1 MKKLF
6 SIIIALGIL
15 SLAYQFIVTFF
26 MFKHT
31 SNYSVKN
38 NEDEFM
44 VKEKFKKSGEHNMY
58 SFYMT
63 DKNKNNFVFSY
74 DVDLNKQSKVIVD
87 VLSYHDGDLYC
98 VAPILKNKSV
108 ENIEC
113 IDSGQLV
120 SYSYIKQN
128 RNITDFINQINNSG
142 YKFSESLEKDY
153 TITDTKYN
161 LTVYK
166 EIPDNI
172 YFSMWG
178 YSKLYILNNKEIKMQ
193 DLLNHD
199 SYSNENYS
207 ILVDKYYVTLNTDN
221 DSGNSFY
228 VANIKD
234 GGKALVE
241 SDYDISKN
249 IYFNGVYNKKAY
261 FTDINNKKQYYVDPY
276 REEIKEVGTSDKC
289 KYFDGKT
296 FQDVNISM
304 LANEKKYFKEKNI
317 PDELSNKYPDKKII
331 ESYGNY
337 YFLDVDG
344 SVFQIVS
351 DYYDQKVK
359 LFQLDDFKELK
370 VLNNNVYGVSN
381 DTVYIYNNK
390 IGLKKAIVNR
400 ELIYNYK
407 NIYDVYES

>member
-113 IDSGQLV
+113 IDGGQLV
-120 SYSYIKQN
+120 SYSYIKKN
-128 RNITDFINQINNSG
+128 KNITDFINQINNSG

-344 SVFQIVS
+344 SVYQIVS

>member
-113 IDSGQLV
+113 IDGVQLV

-128 RNITDFINQINNSG
+128 KNITDFINQINNSG

-296 FQDVNISM
+296 FQDVNITM

-317 PDELSNKYPDKKII
+317 PDELSNKYPDKKLI

-344 SVFQIVS
+344 SVYQIVS

>member
-113 IDSGQLV
+113 IDGDQLV

-199 SYSNENYS
+199 SYSNEDYS

-337 YFLDVDG
+337 YFLDTDG
-344 SVFQIVS
+344 SVYQIIS

-400 ELIYNYK
+400 ELIYNFK

>member
-74 DVDLNKQSKVIVD
+74 DVDLNKQSKVIID
-87 VLSYHDGDLYC
+87 VLSYHDGNLYC

-113 IDSGQLV
+113 IDDGQLV

-128 RNITDFINQINNSG
+128 RNMTDFINQINNSG

-166 EIPDNI
+166 EIPDNV

-178 YSKLYILNNKEIKMQ
+178 YSELYILNNKEIKMQ
-193 DLLNHD
+193 DLFNHD

-296 FQDVNISM
+296 FQDVNISA
-304 LANEKKYFKEKNI
+304 LTNEKKYFKEKNI

-344 SVFQIVS
+344 SVYQIIS

-370 VLNNNVYGVSN
+370 VLNNNVYGVSK

-390 IGLKKAIVNR
+390 IGGKKAVVNR

>member
-6 SIIIALGIL
+6 SIIIALGVL

-44 VKEKFKKSGEHNMY
+44 VKEKFKKSGEYNMY

-74 DVDLNKQSKVIVD
+74 DVDLNKQSKVIID
-87 VLSYHDGDLYC
+87 VLSYHDVNLYC

-113 IDSGQLV
+113 IDDGQLV

-128 RNITDFINQINNSG
+128 RNMTDFINQINNSG

-166 EIPDNI
+166 EIPDNV

-178 YSKLYILNNKEIKMQ
+178 YSELYILNNKEIKMQ
-193 DLLNHD
+193 DLFNHD

-221 DSGNSFY
+221 DSGNTFY

-296 FQDVNISM
+296 FQDVNISA
-304 LANEKKYFKEKNI
+304 LTNEKKYFKEKNI

-337 YFLDVDG
+337 YFLDTDG
-344 SVFQIVS
+344 SVYQIIS

-370 VLNNNVYGVSN
+370 VLNNNVYGVSK

-390 IGLKKAIVNR
+390 IGLKKAVVNR

>member
-6 SIIIALGIL
+6 SIIITLGIL

-74 DVDLNKQSKVIVD
+74 DVDLNKQSKVIID

-113 IDSGQLV
+113 IDGGQLV
-120 SYSYIKQN
+120 SYSYMKQN

-178 YSKLYILNNKEIKMQ
+178 YNRLYIINNKEIKMQ

-199 SYSNENYS
+199 SYSNEDYS

-276 REEIKEVGTSDKC
+276 KEEIKEVGTSDKC

-296 FQDVNISM
+296 FQDVNIST

-337 YFLDVDG
+337 YFLDTDG
-344 SVFQIVS
+344 SVYQIIS
-351 DYYDQKVK
+351 NYYDQKVK

-370 VLNNNVYGVSN
+370 VLNNNVYGVSK

-400 ELIYNYK
+400 ELIYNFK